1 MTLAGVPRPE
11 KPRLKIILVGD
22 SGVGKTSLIASFL
35 KKPFD
40 ATTISTVSPAYIF
53 RDVTRPDGLTICL
66 QIWDT
71 AGQERYRS
79 VSQLFYRDADV
90 AFACF
95 ESGNDDSLETIPE
108 WITHVRKEVP
118 DCKFLFVGTKSD
130 LLAAGGADE
139 ALASAQHA
147 LGGHQPRGFH
157 ITSSFTGDGVDGLF
171 LAAAELYAKNPRI
184 RAQDQELIE
193 PRGSTCCGK

>member
-1 MTLAGVPRPE
+1 MRLGGVPRPE

-35 KKPFD
+35 KKPYD
-40 ATTISTVSPAYIF
+40 PTVISTVSPAYIF
-53 RDVTRPDGLTICL
+53 RDLTRPDGLTICL

-95 ESGNDDSLETIPE
+95 EAGSDDSLETVSE

-118 DCKFLFVGTKSD
+118 DCRFLFVGTKSD
-130 LLAAGGADE
+130 LLPVGTADD

-147 LGGHQPRGFH
+147 LGGHDPRSFH
-157 ITSSFTGDGVDGLF
+157 ITSSVTGHGVDALF
-171 LAAAELYAKNPRI
+171 LAAAELYVKNPRI
-184 RAQDQELIE
+184 RAQDQEKIE
-193 PRGSTCCGK
+193 PRASTCCDK